1 MTKTF
6 EIFWDDLTEECQ
18 DRLRDLLD
26 LEPDDDNNWEFI
38 PIASF
43 EFEFEDDVKVEDRI
57 Q

>member
-6 EIFWDDLTEECQ
+6 EIFWDDLTEDCQ